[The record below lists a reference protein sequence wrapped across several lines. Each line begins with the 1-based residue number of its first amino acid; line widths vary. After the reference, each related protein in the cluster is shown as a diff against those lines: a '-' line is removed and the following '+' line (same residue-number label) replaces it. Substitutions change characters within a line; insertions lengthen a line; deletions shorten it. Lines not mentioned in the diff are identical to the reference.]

1 MSNKVNGLWAVNSS
15 SVFMFFDSVNSPS
28 VWRLILSLCSSIP
41 RRVSSVN
48 CTNTW
53 WIRFRTIR

>member
-1 MSNKVNGLWAVNSS
+1 MIDVNMLPRELTGYVSHVCGGSAVIL
-15 SVFMFFDSVNSPS
+15 
-28 VWRLILSLCSSIP
+28 LILSLCSSIP
-41 RRVSSVN
+41 RLASSVN